1 MSKTGWI
8 ILSVCLCVVFCIC
21 AGVFLAGRIANS
33 LFSKTNDS
41 SVDVNTT
48 KGYKDLN
55 NPYSEDGTYSIQID
69 ELKKLEIDWISGSVA
84 VELTDGDLVV
94 IREVSNKTISAKNAL
109 RYGLNENTL
118 RVQACKKNYG
128 GKLPRKDL
136 TISLPRSLAAGMKEC
151 EFNTVSASVSADDLG
166 LDELEIN
173 TVSGRVNLEHLVAD
187 EASVNSVSGKVDMYM
202 CGFESL
208 RLDSVSGEAQFSG
221 EAHKIKGSSVSGKF
235 DFTLKVCREIKISTM
250 SGDITLALA
259 GTPREVQIDTTSGT
273 TRLTLPKDA
282 SCTIDIDSMS
292 GKLYLN
298 DETVSGKHLSL
309 GDGTADYDFDTMSGS
324 VYVYTK

>member
-8 ILSVCLCVVFCIC
+8 ILIVCLSLVFCIC
-21 AGVFLAGRIANS
+21 AGIFLAGRIADS
-33 LFSKTNDS
+33 ISFDRSDTNVDS
-41 SVDVNTT
+41 NTT

-55 NPYSEDGTYSIQID
+55 NPYSSDGTYSIQMN
-69 ELKKLEIDWISGSVA
+69 ELKKLNIDWISGSVT
-84 VELTDGDLVV
+84 VELTDSDSIVIQEV
-94 IREVSNKTISAKNAL
+94 SDKTIREKDAL
-109 RYGLNENTL
+109 RYGVSGTTL
-118 RVQACKKNYG
+118 RVQACKKNYV

-136 TISLPRSLAAGMKEC
+136 TIFLPRSLAAGLKEC

-208 RLDSVSGEAQFSG
+208 RLDSVSGEARFSG
-221 EAHKIKGSSVSGKF
+221 EANKIKGSSVSGKF
-235 DFTLKVCREIKISTM
+235 DFTLKDCREIKINTM

-282 SCTIDIDSMS
+282 SCTIRLDAMS
-292 GKLYLN
+292 GKLYQNEEAVPTKQL
-298 DETVSGKHLSL
+298 TL
-309 GDGTADYDFDTMSGS
+309 GDGAVEFDIDSMSGS

>member
-69 ELKKLEIDWISGSVA
+69 ELKKLEIDWISGSVTI
-84 VELTDGDLVV
+84 ELTDSDSIV
-94 IREVSNKTISAKNAL
+94 IQEVSNKTIRENDAL
-109 RYGLNENTL
+109 RYGVSGTTL
-118 RVQACKKNYG
+118 RVQACKKNYV

-208 RLDSVSGEAQFSG
+208 RLDSVSGEARFSG

-298 DETVSGKHLSL
+298 DETLSGKHLSL